1 MRFFD
6 KRPNTAFFAMLR
18 SGLAYSLIP
27 LVGLVSAPLMAQALG
42 PTGRGELAAILQ
54 PLTVAGAFASFGLPA
69 AVTYFVG
76 SGSDR
81 RQVARKAV
89 QFSTFA
95 LFVVCAALVFYAPQ
109 IAEVSHQPLWFVVLI
124 WLSIIPGAFVA
135 IRRSILQA
143 DGRYGALDGERATS
157 GLLRLGFVVLLFF
170 GGVTTSGPFTAAY
183 TVAGL
188 LAMVWLF
195 SSSRSPA
202 TSHPNTLTG
211 SVFARYALMSSV
223 GVIATTLNSRLDQAI
238 LPAAMSAKE
247 LGIYS
252 VAVTVAELP
261 YVVTAVMMR
270 NLLSETSRGAR
281 ARELW
286 TTFAIGQG
294 VVTVGCLVLI
304 ALSPWLIPTFF
315 GESFASAVLVTSL
328 LLVATIFGS
337 IAQSVSATL
346 AGLGSPGWSSVA
358 PLCGAFVTALGL
370 FVFWSSMSPSIA
382 AWISLASQIIVCV
395 LAVITLILRR
405 RYGALRRKATVQ

>member
-1 MRFFD
+1 MRHIG
-6 KRPNTAFFAMLR
+6 KRSNTAFLAMLR
-18 SGLAYSLIP
+18 SGLAYSMIP

-81 RQVARKAV
+81 RQVTRKAV
-89 QFSTFA
+89 QFSILA
-95 LFVVCAALVFYAPQ
+95 LLVVCAALVFYAPQ
-109 IAEVSHQPLWFVVLI
+109 IARVSHQPLWFVGLI
-124 WLSIIPGAFVA
+124 WLSIIPGALVA

-157 GLLRLGFVVLLFF
+157 GLLRLGFVVILFF
-170 GGVTTSGPFTAAY
+170 GGVTISGPFTAAY

-188 LAMVWLF
+188 LAMIWLL
-195 SSSRSPA
+195 SDSKGPA
-202 TSHPNTLTG
+202 TSNADPLTG
-211 SVFARYALMSSV
+211 AVFARYAFMSSV

-304 ALSPWLIPTFF
+304 ALSPWIIPTFF
-315 GESFASAVLVTSL
+315 GASFASAILVTGL

-346 AGLGSPGWSSVA
+346 AGLGSPGWSSIA

-370 FVFWSSMSPSIA
+370 IAFWSSMSASMA
-382 AWISLASQIIVCV
+382 AWISLASQIVVCV
-395 LAVITLILRR
+395 LAVTTLILRR
-405 RYGALRRKATVQ
+405 GHGALRRNGAVR